1 MKPKK
6 EPYISDK
13 MQKVAVD
20 ILERLM
26 FVKSLDELGEVFKY
40 TYKKYKLCD
49 DPFTHMPCTTKE
61 YVKLSYSYDKQKA
74 EEMYGHSDWF

>member
-1 MKPKK
+1 MRKQ
-6 EPYISDK
+6 PYISNS

-26 FVKSLDELGEVFKY
+26 FVKDLNELPEIFKY
-40 TYKKYKLCD
+40 AYKKYELCD
-49 DPFTHMPCTTKE
+49 DPFTRMPCTTKE
-61 YVKLSYSYDKQKA
+61 YAKLSYSYDKQKA